1 MRQNLCYSSAR
12 LVSSITG
19 SFETSK
25 IVQMIRH
32 VRVVRQAHELFSFS
46 FLS

>member
-1 MRQNLCYSSAR
+1 MRQNLCYSNAR

-32 VRVVRQAHELFSFS
+32 VRVVGQVHELFSFS